1 MQQLPLAL
9 ILIKFPNNSKGST
22 VNMKSQGLVK
32 HGLYYLRTG
41 KLHHCAMMRLP
52 QCRGRARVSQL
63 ASLPSLSQEETIAQ
77 WLEAG
82 QGDTDHTRPEDYKGR
97 FVLLELMGAV
107 S

>member
-1 MQQLPLAL
+1 M
-9 ILIKFPNNSKGST
+9 
-22 VNMKSQGLVK
+22 VLV
-32 HGLYYLRTG
+32 
-41 KLHHCAMMRLP
+41 P

-82 QGDTDHTRPEDYKGR
+82 QGDTGHTRPEDYKGR
-97 FVLLELMGAV
+97 SALLELMGAV